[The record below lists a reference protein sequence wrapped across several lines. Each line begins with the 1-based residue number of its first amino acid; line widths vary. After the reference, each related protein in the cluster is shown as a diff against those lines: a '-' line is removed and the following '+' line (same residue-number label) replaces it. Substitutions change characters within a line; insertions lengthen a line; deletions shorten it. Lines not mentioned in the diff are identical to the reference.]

1 MPILHIDFETR
12 STVSIKIVGAW
23 RYATHAATDVWCA
36 AFAIDDGEVKLW
48 IPGDPVPQEIVTAA
62 NDPTRIVAAHNANFE
77 RQIIQHVMPRHGW
90 PQIPLAQYRCTM
102 ASSSS
107 CALPAALEKVAHE
120 LKLEHQKDTA
130 GGRLMLQMSMPRRP
144 RQDEDPSSTYWFDD
158 PERLERLY
166 RYCKQDV
173 EVERELYHR
182 LLPLIPGEQEIYALD
197 QRINDRGFHT
207 DGELI
212 TAALEISESAS
223 TAIDTELAT
232 ITGNTIT
239 SIGQV
244 ARIIPWLAGRG
255 VEVKDVQKGTLH
267 HALRRK
273 NLPPDARRVIELR
286 LDGAHASKLDS
297 FQAWRSEDGRVRGA
311 FRYHGASTGRW
322 SSHGVQVQNLKKPE
336 IDDVGAA
343 IEAVR
348 TGDYEHLRAQYPQ
361 PLAIVGDIARALIC
375 AAPGHRLIA
384 ADFSGVE
391 SRITAWVSGQQSK
404 LDQWAKFDRTGN
416 PEDEPYRLL
425 GLQLGVPEAQAR
437 TVGKT
442 ADLAFGYMGSVGAW
456 RTMAGHYLPDDDS
469 DEVTIQRRKAAW
481 RAAHPM
487 TVKFWGT
494 LNRATIMATQKP
506 GTIHKAGRITLK
518 HDGTFLFMRLP
529 GGRALAYP
537 FASLMTSNYGELT
550 VTFMA
555 LDERSKFG
563 PCRHGH
569 GAWPGLW
576 IENLVQA
583 IARDVFA
590 EAMLRLE
597 AAGYPIILHVHDE
610 IVAEVPDGFGS
621 EDEFRRLI
629 TTPPAWADGMP
640 IAAKVRNGSR
650 FIKID
655 TKAKPASEAPPW
667 EAPKTEEDSPKD
679 APGPEEPEQSTAE
692 EAPGPGRPEENT
704 RRSDENREDAWR
716 GNGYQ
721 SGEQETGHVI
731 GEYIYRLAS
740 GEPYLKVIKRVTKA
754 GKKSFPQYRW
764 QDGQWIKGPPPT
776 RILYRLPELISAPAS
791 VPVHVTEGEKDA
803 ESLAAL
809 ELIATTNPEGAG
821 KWLDAFNA
829 HFTGR
834 QTVYVHED
842 NDDPGHKHAI
852 KVAHALQGVNV
863 PNILIVSYPDVPEG
877 EDVSYWLNSLGHTK
891 ADFEERLK
899 SAKAPPPGKRYTAV
913 RASDVIAR
921 PLDWLWKGHLLRGS
935 LEMLTGLPDI
945 GKSQVHCQYV
955 ACITTGRDWPDGTAN
970 TGRGNVIMLTAEDNT
985 AQILVPRLMAAG
997 ADLER
1002 VLILQR
1008 IRKDNKNRMFLLSED
1023 LEELERAIVDFGEV
1037 WLTTFDPITA
1047 YMGGGKRFDYVA
1059 FSAITHPA
1067 KNAGPRALDHYLGSQ
1082 AFIAAARLGHLCV
1095 DEIGEDVSGQRQA
1108 SGRALFTSP
1117 KHNVAQRRIPAIA
1130 YRIEEAAVLPGITAP
1145 HIVWE
1150 ETMDITADEALAAA
1164 SPAKDK
1170 NRGAVA
1176 FLGDVLASAPVHSK
1190 IILRRGEVHGFSED
1204 QLRRA
1209 KDKMGV
1215 VAYKDGMVGGWMWAL
1230 PQHAPKN

>member
-1 MPILHIDFETR
+1 M
-12 STVSIKIVGAW
+12 
-23 RYATHAATDVWCA
+23 AAS
-36 AFAIDDGEVKLW
+36 
-48 IPGDPVPQEIVTAA
+48 
-62 NDPTRIVAAHNANFE
+62 VA
-77 RQIIQHVMPRHGW
+77 
-90 PQIPLAQYRCTM
+90 L
-102 ASSSS
+102 
-107 CALPAALEKVAHE
+107 ALPAALEKVAHE

-144 RQDEDPSSTYWFDD
+144 RQGEDPNGTYWFDD

-166 RYCKQDV
+166 KYCQQDV

-182 LLPLIPGEQEIYALD
+182 LRPLIPSEQEIYALD
-197 QRINDRGFHT
+197 QRINDRGFYT

-212 TAALEISESAS
+212 TAALKISESAS

-244 ARIIPWLAGRG
+244 ARIIPWLAGRS
-255 VEVKDVQKGTLH
+255 VEVKDVRKNTLH

-286 LDGAHASKLDS
+286 LDGAHASAAKLDS
-297 FQAWRSEDGRVRGA
+297 FQAWRGEDGRVRGA

-322 SSHGVQVQNLKKPE
+322 SSHGVQVQNLKRPT
-336 IDDVGAA
+336 IDDVSAA
-343 IEAVR
+343 IEAVQI
-348 TGDYEHLRAQYPQ
+348 GSYEHLRTQYPQ

-404 LDQWAKFDRTGN
+404 LDAWAKFDATGD
-416 PEDEPYRLL
+416 PADEPYRLL
-425 GLQLGVPEAQAR
+425 GLQMGVPEKQAR

-456 RTMAGHYLPDDDS
+456 KTMAALYLPDDDS
-469 DEVTIQRRKAAW
+469 DEETIQRRKAAW

-506 GTIHKAGRITLK
+506 GTVHKAGRVTLE

-529 GGRALAYP
+529 GGRSLAYP
-537 FASLMTSNYGELT
+537 FASLMTTDRGELT

-555 LDERSKFG
+555 PDERSKFG
-563 PCRHGH
+563 PCRHGR

-576 IENLVQA
+576 IENVVQA

-610 IVAEVPDGFGS
+610 IVAEVPDDFGS
-621 EDEFRRLI
+621 EEEFRQLI
-629 TTPPAWADGMP
+629 TAPPPWADGMP

-650 FIKID
+650 FIKIG
-655 TKAKPASEAPPW
+655 TKAKPAGEAPPW
-667 EAPKTEEDSPKD
+667 EASKTEEDSPKD
-679 APGPEEPEQSTAE
+679 APGPEEQEQSTAE
-692 EAPGPGRPEENT
+692 EAPGPETNSGSTYSAGPEF
-704 RRSDENREDAWR
+704 RCDSIP
-716 GNGYQ
+716 
-721 SGEQETGHVI
+721 SGEQEEKDHFEI
-731 GEYIYRLAS
+731 AYIYELAS
-740 GEPYLKVIKRVTKA
+740 REPYLKVAKYRLKS
-754 GKKSFPQYRW
+754 GKKSCPQYHIE
-764 QDGQWIKGPPPT
+764 DGQWVKGPPKGPK
-776 RILYRLPELISAPAS
+776 IPYKLPELLAAPT
-791 VPVHVTEGEKDA
+791 HVQVFVCEGEGDT
-803 ESLAAL
+803 ETVRSFGFV
-809 ELIATTNPEGAG
+809 ATTNSEGA
-821 KWLDAFNA
+821 NA
-829 HFTGR
+829 WPDYFAQYFTGR
-834 QTVYVHED
+834 QTVIIVED
-842 NDDPGHKHAI
+842 NDDPGRKRTI
-852 KVAHALQGVNV
+852 KIADCLRDAKV
-863 PNILIVSYPDVPEG
+863 PNILVMTFPDVPEG
-877 EDVSYWLNSLGHTK
+877 EDISHWINTLGHTK

-899 SAKAPPPGKRYTAV
+899 SAKPPPPGKGYAAV
-913 RASDVIAR
+913 RASDVVAR

-935 LEMLTGLPDI
+935 LEMMTGLPDI

-955 ACITTGRDWPDGTAN
+955 ACITTGRGWPDGTAN

-1008 IRKDNKNRMFLLSED
+1008 IRKDKKNRMFLLNED
-1023 LEELERAIVDFGEV
+1023 IEELKQAIADFGEV

-1047 YMGGGKRFDYVA
+1047 YMGGGKSFDSHRATDVRNQLGPLAEMAEHTNVA

-1095 DEIGEDVSGQRQA
+1095 EEMGEDASGQRQA

-1117 KHNVAQRRIPAIA
+1117 KHNVAQRRIPAIT
-1130 YRIEEAAVLPGITAP
+1130 YRIEEATVAPGITAP
-1145 HIVWE
+1145 RIVWE
-1150 ETMDITADEALAAA
+1150 ETVDVTADEALAAA
-1164 SPAKDK
+1164 SPSKDK
-1170 NRGAVA
+1170 KRGAIA

-1190 IILRRGEVHGFSED
+1190 IVLRRGEVHGFSED

-1215 VAYKDGMVGGWMWAL
+1215 VAYKDGVMGGWMWAL
-1230 PQHAPKN
+1230 PQHAPKEDQ